1 MPCQAAAGGAVPSSL
16 IRLNANIALHP
27 SMVALTLTA
36 NARSKA
42 ATLLRLYWS
51 LQDHQPSQTSE

>member
-1 MPCQAAAGGAVPSSL
+1 MPTSL
-16 IRLNANIALHP
+16 IHLNANIALHP
-27 SMVALTLTA
+27 SMIALTLTT

-51 LQDHQPSQTSE
+51 LQDHEPSHVLHLGLGNSW